1 MLCKSYVI
9 ITVGRMVFM
18 MMKVSLMIVVKTLAS
33 LFQYVTSIRHRVL
46 L

>member
-18 MMKVSLMIVVKTLAS
+18 MMKVSSMNVKTLAS

>member
-18 MMKVSLMIVVKTLAS
+18 MMKVSSMNVVKTLAS
-33 LFQYVTSIRHRVL
+33 LFQYVTTIRHR
-46 L
+46 